1 MRAAFWVGCAALLLS
16 ACSSE
21 PVQQATAA
29 HVAPGLKASM
39 SSSGEANCAMI
50 GGSLSVALNWMV
62 RRLGCVHY
70 PTANAVVNSHLPPG
84 AVAAINSLNPP
95 AYKLMS
101 VSRSPALTGSRS
113 DPLVHLLSAFR

>member
-39 SSSGEANCAMI
+39 SSSREANCAMI
-50 GGSLSVALNWMV
+50 GGSLSVARQLD
-62 RRLGCVHY
+62 G
-70 PTANAVVNSHLPPG
+70 TAIGMCALPNG
-84 AVAAINSLNPP
+84 KRCSEQSLAA
-95 AYKLMS
+95 
-101 VSRSPALTGSRS
+101 GSCGS
-113 DPLVHLLSAFR
+113 Y

>member
-50 GGSLSVALNWMV
+50 GGFAF
-62 RRLGCVHY
+62 CCP
-70 PTANAVVNSHLPPG
+70 PTGWYGDWDVCITQRQTL
-84 AVAAINSLNPP
+84 
-95 AYKLMS
+95 
-101 VSRSPALTGSRS
+101 
-113 DPLVHLLSAFR
+113 